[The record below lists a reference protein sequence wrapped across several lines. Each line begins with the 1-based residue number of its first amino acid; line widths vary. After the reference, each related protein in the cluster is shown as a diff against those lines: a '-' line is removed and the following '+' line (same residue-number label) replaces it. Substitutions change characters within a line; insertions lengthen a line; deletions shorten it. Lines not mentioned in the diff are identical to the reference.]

1 VLVTWLEKQLGLIG
15 FCDECP
21 SGVAATLL
29 LPDLGLTFML

>member
-1 VLVTWLEKQLGLIG
+1 VLIARVEQQLRLVG

-21 SGVAATLL
+21 SGVDVTLL